1 MRFKLKIA
9 GIHHEEL
16 IKHLY
21 PGDEKEAVA
30 IALCGRLKTKS
41 EIIFLVHE
49 IIPIPFADCS
59 RREHKFLDW
68 STESIRPALIKAEK
82 YDFSILK
89 IHSHP
94 NGYTSFSE
102 TDDSSDFRLFKSVF
116 GWTLNVSYHISAI
129 MLPDSKIFGRAIG
142 EDLKFY
148 NLDRVSIIS
157 DDLTISDYPKNIEP
171 SIKSEIY
178 LRNIQAF
185 GDGTIQMLKGLSVAV
200 IGCSGTGSPVIE
212 QLARLGVGELVL
224 VDPDKVELKN
234 LNRIINAKYE
244 DALKK
249 RYKVDVLK
257 EAIESMGFGTKVLTF
272 NKNIYSSKDAIK
284 KVASC
289 DAIFSCVDTVD
300 GRHISNLIS
309 SFYLI
314 PLFDIGVRLDA
325 DGKGGIESIN
335 GTVNYIQPGKGSLY
349 SREVYTAEQLSS
361 AGALRR
367 NPENYAMLEKEK
379 YLKKAKTDSPAV
391 ISVNMFYASIAIN
404 DFLARIHPYRVQPN
418 SNYAIQRFVISDP
431 VFLSEEDC
439 EVDGF
444 FLKNIGKGD
453 TEPLLKLPELS

>member
-1 MRFKLKIA
+1 MKFKLRVA
-9 GIHHEEL
+9 GIHYKEL

-30 IALCGRLKTKS
+30 IALCGRLNTKT
-41 EIIFLVHE
+41 EVIFLVHE
-49 IIPIPFADCS
+49 VILIPYKDCS
-59 RREHKFLDW
+59 QRERNYLDW
-68 STESIRPALIKAEK
+68 NTDSIRPALIKAAK

-94 NGYTSFSE
+94 NGYTSFSD
-102 TDDSSDFRLFKSVF
+102 TDDNSDIKLFESVF
-116 GWTLNVSYHISAI
+116 GWTLNVPYHISAI
-129 MLPDSKIFGRAIG
+129 MLPDKKIFGRAIS
-142 EDLKFY
+142 ENMNFFSLE
-148 NLDRVSIIS
+148 RVSIIS
-157 DDLTISDYPKNIEP
+157 DDLIFSNYPNNFNLNIKPEL
-171 SIKSEIY
+171 Y

-185 GDGTIQMLKGLSVAV
+185 GDGTIQTLKGLSVAV
-200 IGCSGTGSPVIE
+200 IGCSGTGSPVVE

-224 VDPDKVELKN
+224 VDPDKLEIKN
-234 LNRIINAKYE
+234 LNRILNARYK

-249 RYKVDVLK
+249 KDKVEVLK
-257 EAIESMGFGTKVLTF
+257 RAINSIGFGTHVYTF
-272 NKNIYSSKDAIK
+272 NKNLYNSKDAIK
-284 KVASC
+284 KVATC

-309 SFYLI
+309 SFYII

-349 SREVYTAEQLSS
+349 SRGVYTAEQLLS
-361 AGALRR
+361 AGSLRQ
-367 NPENYAMLEKEK
+367 NPENYALLEKEK

-404 DFLARIHPYRVQPN
+404 DFLARIHPYRVQHN
-418 SNYAIQRFVISDP
+418 SEYAIQRFVISDP
-431 VFLSEEDC
+431 IYLNES
-439 EVDGF
+439 DGQADVF
-444 FLKNIGKGD
+444 FLKNIGRGD